1 MNRSKLFLT
10 LMALCLWGAIV
21 AQSSKSAKAAKPATK
36 RVPPVC
42 HSKIGDMVQSA
53 NGDITLKVVG
63 RKLNMG
69 KSTSE
74 LSDSD
79 IYSPKSVHF
88 HPNGKK
94 YYINSLEG
102 WRTMAYDARTNK

>member
-21 AQSSKSAKAAKPATK
+21 AQSSESAKAAKPATK
-36 RVPPVC
+36 GVPPVC

-79 IYSPKSVHF
+79 IYSPKSAR
-88 HPNGKK
+88 N
-94 YYINSLEG
+94 ITSIR
-102 WRTMAYDARTNK
+102 WRDAVPWRMMPTPTRNWR